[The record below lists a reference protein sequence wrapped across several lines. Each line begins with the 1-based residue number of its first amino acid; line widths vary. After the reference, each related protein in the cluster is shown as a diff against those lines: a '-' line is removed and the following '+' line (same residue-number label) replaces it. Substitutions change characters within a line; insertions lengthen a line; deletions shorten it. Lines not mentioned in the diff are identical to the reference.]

1 MIFGIVWREIMVKV
15 SIVMPVYNGSDFIK
29 RSINT
34 VLEQTLK
41 DVELICVNDEST
53 DNSLEI
59 LEDLQKE
66 YDFIKIIN
74 QKNSGSGKAR
84 NNGINNA
91 TGEYIAFLDVDDIF
105 VDKDALEKM
114 YTTAV
119 NNNADM
125 VSANLVRVSNEDE
138 IEENFNYA
146 QKNYMYFSEDC
157 EIQPEEYGIPWAFY
171 KNIFKRSFLNKFNIR
186 FPNLARGQD
195 PVFLAEILT
204 KVNQVY
210 AVNTDLYGYY
220 YNAAGQANDKIN
232 TTEKKIDYLNHYKQ
246 TFDILDNEGFTSVSD
261 AYKNTFIT
269 ILRIKE
275 RENDQEY
282 IDLVF
287 KIFDIDKYFE
297 KDSYPYSFLSTIKP
311 SEESVS
317 NEDIESLL
325 KFKDDLIDKTLTND
339 FFIDFNEIKQYN
351 KDSNEFS
358 NNEEFIK
365 QSYAQVYERYTQEK
379 TQFEEISNDLKLLPE
394 EIQNLKESNEAILKS
409 DAWKHTKFL
418 RDIKHYLK

>member
-1 MIFGIVWREIMVKV
+1 MVKI

-29 RSINT
+29 RSIGSA
-34 VLEQTLK
+34 LKQTLE
-41 DVELICVNDEST
+41 DIEIICVNDEST

-59 LEDLQKE
+59 LEELKKE

-74 QKNSGSGKAR
+74 QKNRGSGKAR

-105 VDKDALEKM
+105 VDEDALEKM
-114 YTTAV
+114 YNSAV
-119 NNNADM
+119 NNDADI

-146 QKNYMYFSEDC
+146 EKNYMYFSEDC
-157 EIQPEEYGIPWAFY
+157 EIEPDEYGIPWAFY

-186 FPNLARGQD
+186 FPDLSRGQD

-204 KVNQVY
+204 KVDKVY
-210 AVNTDLYGYY
+210 AVNSDLYGYY

-246 TFDILDNEGFTSVSD
+246 TFDILDKEGFTSVSD

-282 IDLVF
+282 INLVF

-297 KDSYPYSFLSTIKP
+297 KDSYPYSYLSKIEP
-311 SEESVS
+311 SEESIS
-317 NEDIESLL
+317 DDNYESIL
-325 KFKDDLIDKTLTND
+325 KFKEDLINKTLTND
-339 FFIDFNEIKQYN
+339 LFIDFNEIKQYN
-351 KDSNEFS
+351 NDVIDLLD
-358 NNEEFIK
+358 NEEFIK
-365 QSYAQVYERYTQEK
+365 QSYAQIYEKYVQEK
-379 TQFEEISNDLKLLPE
+379 TQFDEISNDIKLLPE
-394 EIQNLKESNEAILKS
+394 EIQDLKEANEAILQS
-409 DAWKHTKFL
+409 DAWKRTKFL